1 MLHVVSWWSLLIR
14 GLAAILLGIMA
25 LTWPGI
31 AFGAIV
37 LLFGAYALVDGVM
50 GIVGA
55 VRGRTQPRWWV
66 LLLEGLAGV
75 AAAAVTFFW
84 PAITALALVFVIAA
98 WALVTGILEIVAAL
112 RLRREIRGE
121 WLLLLGGIVSL
132 VLGVLFFAE
141 PAAGAL
147 AIALWLGIY
156 ALIFGVLEVALA
168 FKLRAL
174 RERPLA
180 HA

>member
-1 MLHVVSWWSLLIR
+1 MLHAVSWWSLLIR

-25 LTWPGI
+25 LMWPGI
-31 AFGAIV
+31 AFTAIV
-37 LLFGAYALVDGVM
+37 LLFGAYALVDGVAS
-50 GIVGA
+50 IAGA
-55 VRGRTQPRWWV
+55 VRARAQPRWWV
-66 LLLEGLAGV
+66 LLLEGLVGV

-84 PAITALALVFVIAA
+84 PGITALALVFVIAA
-98 WALVTGILEIVAAL
+98 WAVATGILEIVAAL

-121 WLLLLGGIVSL
+121 WLLLLGGILSV
-132 VLGVLFFAE
+132 VLGVLFFAA

-156 ALIFGVLEVALA
+156 ALLFGITEVALA
-168 FKLRAL
+168 FKLRAM
-174 RERPLA
+174 RERPLV